1 MNGVNIKS
9 SENKML
15 SEYAWK
21 NESVA
26 QKLHV
31 QDDKCMK
38 IGYNEN
44 NRVAQQIKVVQRLI
58 TYR

>member
-26 QKLHV
+26 QKLNV
-31 QDDKCMK
+31 WDDKCMK
-38 IGYNEN
+38 IGYNEK
-44 NRVAQQIKVVQRLI
+44 Q
-58 TYR
+58 

>member
-38 IGYNEN
+38 IGYKKN
-44 NRVAQQIKVVQRLI
+44 NRVAQQIKVVQ
-58 TYR
+58 

>member
-1 MNGVNIKS
+1 MNGVNIKP

-26 QKLHV
+26 QKANL
-31 QDDKCMK
+31 KK
-38 IGYNEN
+38 
-44 NRVAQQIKVVQRLI
+44 
-58 TYR
+58 

>member
-21 NESVA
+21 NEKEEK
-26 QKLHV
+26 KLHV

-44 NRVAQQIKVVQRLI
+44 NRVAQQIKVVQ
-58 TYR
+58 

>member
-31 QDDKCMK
+31 RDDKWMK
-38 IGYNEN
+38 IRYNN
-44 NRVAQQIKVVQRLI
+44 GN
-58 TYR
+58 T

>member
-26 QKLHV
+26 QK
-31 QDDKCMK
+31 KRMS
-38 IGYNEN
+38 GMTSGG
-44 NRVAQQIKVVQRLI
+44 R
-58 TYR
+58 

>member
-9 SENKML
+9 SKNKML

-26 QKLHV
+26 QKIHV
-31 QDDKCMK
+31 WDDKCMK

-44 NRVAQQIKVVQRLI
+44 Q
-58 TYR
+58 

>member
-1 MNGVNIKS
+1 MNGVNVKS

-21 NESVA
+21 NESLQ
-26 QKLHV
+26 QKLLV

-38 IGYNEN
+38 MGYNEN
-44 NRVAQQIKVVQRLI
+44 NRVAQQIKVVQ
-58 TYR
+58 

>member
-1 MNGVNIKS
+1 MRGRMS
-9 SENKML
+9 QL
-15 SEYAWK
+15 RT
-21 NESVA
+21 VA

-44 NRVAQQIKVVQRLI
+44 NRVAQQIKVVQ
-58 TYR
+58 

>member
-1 MNGVNIKS
+1 
-9 SENKML
+9 ML

-21 NESVA
+21 NESVAQVA

-44 NRVAQQIKVVQRLI
+44 NRVAQQIKVVQ
-58 TYR
+58 

>member
-26 QKLHV
+26 QKKSHV
-31 QDDKCMK
+31 RDDKWGK
-38 IGYNEN
+38 IGYNKK
-44 NRVAQQIKVVQRLI
+44 Q
-58 TYR
+58 

>member
-1 MNGVNIKS
+1 MNGVNIKP
-9 SENKML
+9 SESKML

-31 QDDKCMK
+31 RDDKCMK
-38 IGYNEN
+38 IGYNEK
-44 NRVAQQIKVVQRLI
+44 Q
-58 TYR
+58 

>member
-26 QKLHV
+26 QKLISFR
-31 QDDKCMK
+31 MK
-38 IGYNEN
+38 IN
-44 NRVAQQIKVVQRLI
+44 KRL
-58 TYR
+58 

>member
-31 QDDKCMK
+31 RDDKWMK
-38 IGYNEN
+38 IGYNEK
-44 NRVAQQIKVVQRLI
+44 NRVAQQIKVVQ
-58 TYR
+58 

>member
-9 SENKML
+9 SESKML

-26 QKLHV
+26 QK
-31 QDDKCMK
+31 C
-38 IGYNEN
+38 
-44 NRVAQQIKVVQRLI
+44 
-58 TYR
+58 